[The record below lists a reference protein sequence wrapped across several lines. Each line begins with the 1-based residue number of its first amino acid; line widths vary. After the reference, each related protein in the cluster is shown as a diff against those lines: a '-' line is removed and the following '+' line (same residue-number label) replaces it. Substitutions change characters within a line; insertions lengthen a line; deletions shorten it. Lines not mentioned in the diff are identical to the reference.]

1 MPLSDLI
8 ADAPVELAVDA
19 ATLAGAIEDIAACA
33 TACTACS
40 AACLAEDEVADL
52 RDCIA
57 TDDVCAEVCT
67 ATARVLSRLTR
78 GSYAV
83 LRAQLEAC
91 VIACQVC
98 AEECRAHADHH
109 EHCAVC
115 LAACERAETAARELL
130 AAVPA

>member
-19 ATLAGAIEDIAACA
+19 TTLAGAIETIAACA

-40 AACLAEDEVADL
+40 AACLAEEEVADL

-67 ATARVLSRLTR
+67 ATARVLARLTR

-91 VIACQVC
+91 VTACQVC
-98 AEECRAHADHH
+98 AEECRVHADHH

-115 LAACERAETAARELL
+115 LDACERAEAAAREVL